1 MSESLTESEPDTLV
15 RYQDSGRIWMDAG
28 KTVSEPLTSP
38 SVDNKLVH
46 PPADNEAKDESA
58 YMAESLYG
66 SVLDVATEADY
77 TVGDAGG
84 SKLEDL
90 WSDEEKTLEKHISS
104 KGSRWA
110 YDSDDDY
117 SDMQG
122 SKSSLLAAPSGQFE
136 CMSRYSDEG
145 SRLMESSVLEETYD
159 GLFSSGVDSMMN
171 ASSQILGVDALDE
184 LVNGAKSDKVCLSV
198 TCILLIKILDQYV
211 FGKHLK
217 SVWMILFFKI
227 AVY

>member
-15 RYQDSGRIWMDAG
+15 RYQDSGRTWMDAG
-28 KTVSEPLTSP
+28 KTISESLSSP
-38 SVDNKLVH
+38 GVDDK
-46 PPADNEAKDESA
+46 PPAENEGKDESA

-66 SVLDVATEADY
+66 SVLDVTTEVDY
-77 TVGDAGG
+77 AGGDGRG

-122 SKSSLLAAPSGQFE
+122 SKSSLLAAPSGQFDG
-136 CMSRYSDEG
+136 MSRYSDEG

-159 GLFSSGVDSMMN
+159 GLFSSGAGSMMN
-171 ASSQILGVDALDE
+171 GSSQILGVDALDE
-184 LVNGAKSDKVCLSV
+184 LVNGAKSDKVCLSTV
-198 TCILLIKILDQYV
+198 ACSLQLLTCSWQWLY
-211 FGKHLK
+211 
-217 SVWMILFFKI
+217 W
-227 AVY
+227 